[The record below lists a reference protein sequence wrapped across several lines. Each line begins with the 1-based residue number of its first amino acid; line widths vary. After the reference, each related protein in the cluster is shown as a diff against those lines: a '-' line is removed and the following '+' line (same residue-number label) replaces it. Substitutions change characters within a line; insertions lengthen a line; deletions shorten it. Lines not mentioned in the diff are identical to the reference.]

1 VLEAAGSSLPD
12 VTFNHIFITD
22 WANYGAVNKVYAE
35 YFRKGTPIV
44 LSAGMGGSGSFWAP
58 QVDALAAR
66 HQVVLY
72 DHVGTGKS
80 GPAGRT
86 IPGMADDI
94 ACVMN
99 HAGIEAAHVVGH
111 AIGGIVGIELAV
123 GYPRLLRSLVVV
135 NGWGRADPFLRR
147 CFEIRKQILNQSGP
161 KAYVRAQPLFLY
173 PPKWISENIAHLEA
187 EEERILAH
195 FPPVGTM
202 NERIDMFLDFDIGE
216 RLKAANVPTL
226 LASAKDDGLVPAY
239 LTNKLAAAIPKA
251 RVHEVDWG
259 AHAFTV
265 VRPDVFN
272 RSLLE
277 FCGEV
282 DQ

>member
-1 VLEAAGSSLPD
+1 MP
-12 VTFNHIFITD
+12 F
-22 WANYGAVNKVYAE
+22 ANGDGAEIYYEVHGQ
-35 YFRKGTPIV
+35 GTPIV

-58 QVDALAAR
+58 QVTALAER

-80 GPAGRT
+80 GHSGRT
-86 IPGMADDI
+86 IPGMANDI
-94 ACVMN
+94 ACVMK
-99 HAGIEAAHVVGH
+99 HAGIEAAHIVGH

-123 GYPRLLRSLVVV
+123 RHPELLRSLVVV

-173 PPKWISENIAHLEA
+173 PPEWISRNIAHLDA

-226 LASAKDDGLVPAY
+226 LTSAKDDSLVPAY
-239 LTNKLAAAIPKA
+239 LTNKLADAIPGA
-251 RVHEVDWG
+251 RVYEVDWG

-277 FCGEV
+277 FCGGV
-282 DQ
+282 DK